1 MKLLGLGKVTL
12 TGLFVCTL
20 SVYGQQAANDVKT
33 RVNTIF
39 KQLTLDQKLSYIGG
53 TGFFD
58 IKPVPEV
65 ANFPGV
71 LNPQIYQTD
80 GPLGVRR
87 NSPSV
92 RFPSGLVLAA
102 TWNPTLAYEQ
112 GVGMGQDTRARG
124 YFAIEGPGMDFYR
137 VPLNG
142 RNFEYMTGENRAHL
156 RFVKISSSKG
166 RRKFCFGS

>member
-1 MKLLGLGKVTL
+1 MPVLRFSLHIIPNVLPPQTMKLINLYRVTL
-12 TGLFVCTL
+12 SGLLVCTL
-20 SVYGQQAANDVKT
+20 SVYGQQAANVKT
-33 RVNTIF
+33 RVASIF
-39 KQLTLDQKLSYIGG
+39 SQLTLDEKLSYIGG

-58 IKPVPEV
+58 IKPVPPV

-71 LNPQIYQTD
+71 FNPQIYQTD

-142 RNFEYMTGENRAHL
+142 RNFE
-156 RFVKISSSKG
+156 
-166 RRKFCFGS
+166 

>member
-1 MKLLGLGKVTL
+1 MKILSLGKVTL
-12 TGLFVCTL
+12 TGLFVCTF
-20 SVYGQQAANDVKT
+20 SVYGQQPANDVKT

-92 RFPSGLVLAA
+92 RFPSGLVLAS
-102 TWNPTLAYEQ
+102 TLSRTLSHDY
-112 GVGMGQDTRARG
+112 GTGMGQ
-124 YFAIEGPGMDFYR
+124 
-137 VPLNG
+137 
-142 RNFEYMTGENRAHL
+142 
-156 RFVKISSSKG
+156 
-166 RRKFCFGS
+166 

>member
-58 IKPVPEV
+58 IKRVPEV
-65 ANFPGV
+65 A
-71 LNPQIYQTD
+71 
-80 GPLGVRR
+80 
-87 NSPSV
+87 
-92 RFPSGLVLAA
+92 
-102 TWNPTLAYEQ
+102 
-112 GVGMGQDTRARG
+112 
-124 YFAIEGPGMDFYR
+124 
-137 VPLNG
+137 
-142 RNFEYMTGENRAHL
+142 
-156 RFVKISSSKG
+156 
-166 RRKFCFGS
+166 